1 MLRSL
6 LSFGQRNTDY
16 IFPTVDPKKDGP
28 DCKQD
33 CADCTVEFPS
43 KVKIESLTP
52 LYGHIKRVDTH
63 VLVATGKSDWVEK
76 VTQEKGSLMEAL
88 DSVKPRHGRI
98 MISASNLRS
107 PENHETEKDNEG
119 NTVLILPSFTFVDA
133 VKPGDVRELV
143 ERYIDTPQDAGNSQ
157 SNSALRS
164 RQCEYDYVVLLCS
177 HKRRDARCG
186 ITAPLIKKELERHL
200 RPLELY
206 RDAHDERPGG
216 VGIFFVSH
224 VGGHKFAANV
234 MIYRKK
240 EQQMIWLAR
249 VRPEHCEGIVKY
261 TLLQGKVVHPESQL
275 RGGFDRLRG
284 LTSW

>member
-88 DSVKPRHGRI
+88 DSVKPRHGVRI
-98 MISASNLRS
+98 S
-107 PENHETEKDNEG
+107 PG
-119 NTVLILPSFTFVDA
+119 V
-133 VKPGDVRELV
+133 
-143 ERYIDTPQDAGNSQ
+143 
-157 SNSALRS
+157 
-164 RQCEYDYVVLLCS
+164 YVW
-177 HKRRDARCG
+177 
-186 ITAPLIKKELERHL
+186 
-200 RPLELY
+200 
-206 RDAHDERPGG
+206 
-216 VGIFFVSH
+216 VSS
-224 VGGHKFAANV
+224 
-234 MIYRKK
+234 
-240 EQQMIWLAR
+240 L
-249 VRPEHCEGIVKY
+249 
-261 TLLQGKVVHPESQL
+261 
-275 RGGFDRLRG
+275 
-284 LTSW
+284 